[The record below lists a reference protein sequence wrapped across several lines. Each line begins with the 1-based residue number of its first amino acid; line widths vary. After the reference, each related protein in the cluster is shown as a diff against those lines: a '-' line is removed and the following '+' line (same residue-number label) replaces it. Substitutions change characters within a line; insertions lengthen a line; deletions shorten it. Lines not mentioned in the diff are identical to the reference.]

1 MSAKLLPA
9 DGTNAVCPPEHEL
22 NERFRALFEQG
33 SIGMITVDTTGRF
46 LSANKYFCDLI
57 GYSEKELKKLTFKEI
72 THPETAQ
79 RDVEALKKMLTN
91 EICCYKT
98 EKRYIR
104 KNKDLVWVRI
114 CVSPIRDCDKKIE
127 YLLTTI
133 EDITEEKKIKDALAE
148 SEQRYRAIVDN
159 SPDGVI
165 IHRNGKFLYANHQAL
180 SILGAEKEEQIIGK
194 SALDFV
200 HPDSRSAVI
209 ERIKMMMEHP
219 HETLSPLEEKYLR
232 LNDGVVDVE
241 VKAAP
246 IVYRGEPAVLVIA
259 RDICERK
266 KTEKLL
272 RESEQKYRILSEMS
286 PDCIKLFDLTGK
298 LLYVNRSGRIEHGI
312 GEHEDIGAWSFMH
325 TVDSS
330 FRPEVK
336 KAMEDAV
343 RGKTVTL
350 EIKHDPES
358 CAKDSPIGCG
368 ARGWCMVTFAPVLD
382 EKGKPEAIFGVSRD
396 VTKMK
401 ETIAAQEE
409 SERKFRDLVE
419 KSLAGV
425 YLIQDGIFQYINPR
439 LAEIFG
445 YTVGELIGKFGPEKL
460 VTPNDWPLV
469 KENLRKRTAGEIES
483 VHYDF
488 NGQKKDGTI
497 IRVDAYGSKT
507 IYHGHPAVIGTLL
520 DITEARRSAAALRE
534 SEERFRTLA
543 EKSPNM
549 IFINARGKIIFAN
562 DRCEEVTGYTKK
574 ELYDP
579 SFDFIKL
586 IAPESVRVV
595 KDAWARHQ
603 KGEEVDPYE
612 YIVVT
617 KAGTKVQCINAT
629 RLMRYGGQ
637 DAVMGVVTDISA
649 QKKSEKEME
658 ARNKELEALNKELE
672 ALNKIMMGREMRIVE
687 LKQEIAALKKKP

>member
-1 MSAKLLPA
+1 MSVKPLPA
-9 DGTNAVCPPEHEL
+9 GETNAVCPPEHEL
-22 NERFRALFEQG
+22 NERYRMVFEQG
-33 SIGMITVDTTGRF
+33 SMGMITVGTNGRF

-57 GYSEKELKKLTFKEI
+57 GYTEQELQKLVFKDI
-72 THPETAQ
+72 THPESVA
-79 RDVEALKKMLTN
+79 RDMEALRKLLAN
-91 EICCYKT
+91 EISFYKT
-98 EKRYIR
+98 EKRYVR
-104 KNKDLVWVRI
+104 KNKELVWVRI
-114 CVSPIRDCDKKIE
+114 SVSPIRDCDGKIE

-133 EDITEEKKIKDALAE
+133 EDISEEKRIKDALAE

-180 SILGAEKEEQIIGK
+180 VILGAEKEEQIIGK

-209 ERIKMMMEHP
+209 ERIKMMIERP
-219 HETLSPLEEKYLR
+219 HETLTPLEEKYLR

-246 IVYRGEPAVLVIA
+246 IIYRGEPAVLVIA
-259 RDICERK
+259 RDIRERK

-298 LLYVNRSGRIEHGI
+298 LLYMNRSGRIEHGI

-419 KSLAGV
+419 KSLVGV
-425 YLIQDGIFQYINPR
+425 YLIQDSIFQYINPR

-445 YTVGELIGKFGPEKL
+445 YTAGELIGKFGPEKL

-520 DITEARRSAAALRE
+520 DITEARQSAAALRE

-549 IFINARGKIIFAN
+549 IFINAGGKIIFAN

-574 ELYDP
+574 ELHDP
-579 SFDFIKL
+579 SFDFMKL
-586 IAPESVRVV
+586 IAPESVKVV

-617 KAGTKVQCINAT
+617 KAGAKVQCINAT
-629 RLMRYGGQ
+629 RLMHYGGQ
-637 DAVMGVVTDISA
+637 DVVMGVVTDISA
-649 QKKSEKEME
+649 QKRAERELKEQ
-658 ARNKELEALNKELE
+658 NSELEKMNKL
-672 ALNKIMMGREMRIVE
+672 MVGRELKMVE
-687 LKQEIAALKKKP
+687 LKQEIAALRKKIDASS